1 MKTTTTTKS
10 AGRVGENL
18 GVTLVKKDR
27 NAVDLP
33 HPLLIL
39 IYPICPYNVRVGILF
54 HINKVTLNRD
64 PFQIIPH
71 TFFFH

>member
-1 MKTTTTTKS
+1 MKTTTTS

-33 HPLLIL
+33 HPLLF
-39 IYPICPYNVRVGILF
+39 YPICPSNVGVGILF
-54 HINKVTLNRD
+54 YINKVTLNRD
-64 PFQIIPH
+64 PFQIIPL